1 MGQNGQVQGFL
12 AVACGF
18 GVVEDSGMVV
28 LVSKVHA
35 VFGFFGFSPDPV
47 FVSVY

>member
-28 LVSKVHA
+28 LLSKVYA
-35 VFGFFGFSPDPV
+35 VFGFSLGPV
-47 FVSVY
+47 SVSVY